1 MRLRKPDWAEGIN
14 TFSILNDA
22 SFEIKGE
29 FTIPR
34 QLGDSTS
41 ASNTEPG
48 VYVGSLSGL
57 VIIPKTSGENSFVTT
72 SLDLNYDVSL
82 DLKPGEI
89 SASSPWT
96 FIKDW
101 FGPTWRNLGIIAGIG
116 VGLFL
121 SGSFLV
127 PKTEQ
132 EDAQADI

>member
-1 MRLRKPDWAEGIN
+1 M
-14 TFSILNDA
+14 
-22 SFEIKGE
+22 
-29 FTIPR
+29 
-34 QLGDSTS
+34 
-41 ASNTEPG
+41 
-48 VYVGSLSGL
+48 
-57 VIIPKTSGENSFVTT
+57 IIPKTSGENSFVTT